1 MNKNRL
7 EALSDGVFSIIM
19 TLLIFNVTV
28 PLIAG
33 TPTEPQLDE
42 ALAGLIPL
50 FTSYFVSF
58 AVLAMFWISH
68 NFFYGSFTRSIN
80 RKLVLLNMLYL
91 SLLAFIPFSAHLLGT
106 YPLLPIALFW
116 YGTNL
121 FLIGTVASVV
131 LHYAIYSHEIDTSH
145 VTPQLL
151 NQARVRS
158 LITPVST
165 LIGLV
170 CVYFSRPFALFFF
183 AFPVVFNLIPGSLEF
198 TQRVFKIEI

>member
-28 PLIAG
+28 PIIAG
-33 TPTEPQLDE
+33 APTEGQLDA
-42 ALAGLIPL
+42 ALTGLIPL

-121 FLIGTVASVV
+121 FLIGVVASIV
-131 LHYAIYSHEIDTSH
+131 LHYAIYSHEIDISH
-145 VTPQLL
+145 VTPRLL
-151 NQARVRS
+151 RQARVRS
-158 LITPVST
+158 LVTPIST
-165 LIGLV
+165 CIGLL
-170 CVYFSRPFALFFF
+170 CVYFSRPFALLFF
-183 AFPVVFNLIPGSLEF
+183 AFPVVFNLIPGGLDVTERLF
-198 TQRVFKIEI
+198 GITD